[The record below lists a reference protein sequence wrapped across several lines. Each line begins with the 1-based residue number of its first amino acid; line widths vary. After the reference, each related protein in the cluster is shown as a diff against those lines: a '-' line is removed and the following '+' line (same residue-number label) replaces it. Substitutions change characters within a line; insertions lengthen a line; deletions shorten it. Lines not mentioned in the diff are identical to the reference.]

1 MKDPVTNWTV
11 SADLPTPP
19 DPRTTTLYSL
29 MVPKTAAAAA
39 AAAGS
44 SPLWA
49 R

>member
-39 AAAGS
+39 AAGS